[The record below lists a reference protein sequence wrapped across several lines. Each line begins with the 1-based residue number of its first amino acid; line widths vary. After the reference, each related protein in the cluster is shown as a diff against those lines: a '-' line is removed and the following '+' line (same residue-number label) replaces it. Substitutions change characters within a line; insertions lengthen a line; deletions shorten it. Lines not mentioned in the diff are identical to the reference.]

1 MPMLMYPV
9 TEVNRSHVRKLAIMH
24 DLHRGR
30 LFPSLRSQASF
41 EPFFGCVA
49 PSRSSLTPRS
59 VLLFLFPA
67 FHPYVIEVLLLIISI
82 P

>member
-1 MPMLMYPV
+1 MLMYPV
-9 TEVNRSHVRKLAIMH
+9 TEVNRSHVRKLAQENK
-24 DLHRGR
+24 GR
-30 LFPSLRSQASF
+30 FFPSLRSQASF

-49 PSRSSLTPRS
+49 PSRSSLLPRL